1 MTIEQVN
8 EAMMNG
14 RTVVHTHMGI
24 SARYK
29 VSGVI
34 TRFSPEKGWTYSLE
48 LKDLNANSVVI
59 AAIKDTEVAENG

>member
-48 LKDLNANSVVI
+48 LKDLNANCVVI
-59 AAIKDTEVAENG
+59 AAIKDTEVAE

>member
-14 RTVVHTHMGI
+14 RTVIHTHMGI

-59 AAIKDTEVAENG
+59 AAIKDTEVAE

>member
-34 TRFSPEKGWTYSLE
+34 TRFSKEKGWTYSLE
-48 LKDLNANSVVI
+48 LKDLNANCVVI
-59 AAIKDTEVAENG
+59 AAIEDTEVVENG

>member
-29 VSGVI
+29 ISGVI
-34 TRFSPEKGWTYSLE
+34 TRFSKDRGWTYSLE
-48 LKDLNANSVVI
+48 LKDLNANCVVI
-59 AAIKDTEVAENG
+59 AAIEDTEVAE

>member
-8 EAMMNG
+8 EAMVNG

-48 LKDLNANSVVI
+48 LKDLNANCVVI
-59 AAIKDTEVAENG
+59 AAIEDTEVAE

>member
-14 RTVVHTHMGI
+14 RTVIHTHMGI

-29 VSGVI
+29 VTGVI

-59 AAIKDTEVAENG
+59 AAIKDTEVAE

>member
-1 MTIEQVN
+1 MTLEQVN
-8 EAMMNG
+8 EAMMTG

-48 LKDLNANSVVI
+48 LKDINANSVVI
-59 AAIKDTEVAENG
+59 AALEDTEVSDNG

>member
-8 EAMMNG
+8 EAMMTD

-34 TRFSPEKGWTYSLE
+34 TRFSKDKGWTYSLE
-48 LKDLNANSVVI
+48 LKDLHANCVVI
-59 AAIKDTEVAENG
+59 AALADTEVAE

>member
-14 RTVVHTHMGI
+14 RTVIHTHMGI

-29 VSGVI
+29 ISGVI
-34 TRFSPEKGWTYSLE
+34 TRFSKDKGWTYSLE
-48 LKDLNANSVVI
+48 LKDLNANCVVI
-59 AAIKDTEVAENG
+59 AAIEDTEVAE

>member
-1 MTIEQVN
+1 MTLEQVN
-8 EAMMNG
+8 EVMVNG

-34 TRFSPEKGWTYSLE
+34 TRFSKDRGWTYSLE

-59 AAIKDTEVAENG
+59 AAIEDTEVAE

>member
-8 EAMMNG
+8 EAMMND

-29 VSGVI
+29 VTGVI
-34 TRFSPEKGWTYSLE
+34 TRFSKGKGWTYSLE

-59 AAIKDTEVAENG
+59 ATIEDTEVAE

>member
-14 RTVVHTHMGI
+14 RTVIHTHMGI

-29 VSGVI
+29 ISGVI
-34 TRFSPEKGWTYSLE
+34 TRFSKDKGWTYSLE
-48 LKDLNANSVVI
+48 LKDLNVNCVVI
-59 AAIKDTEVAENG
+59 AAIEDAEVVENG

>member
-14 RTVVHTHMGI
+14 RMVIHTHMGI

-29 VSGVI
+29 VTGVI
-34 TRFSPEKGWTYSLE
+34 TRFSPEKGWTYALE
-48 LKDLNANSVVI
+48 LKDLNANCVVI
-59 AAIKDTEVAENG
+59 AALADTEVAE

>member
-8 EAMMNG
+8 DAMMNG
-14 RTVVHTHMGI
+14 STVVHTHMGI

-48 LKDLNANSVVI
+48 LTDLNANCVVI
-59 AAIKDTEVAENG
+59 AALEDTEVCDNG

>member
-8 EAMMNG
+8 EALMNG

-29 VSGVI
+29 ITGVI

-48 LKDLNANSVVI
+48 LKDLKANSVVI
-59 AAIKDTEVAENG
+59 ASLADTEVVE

>member
-14 RTVVHTHMGI
+14 RTVIHTHMGI

-34 TRFSPEKGWTYSLE
+34 TRFSKDKGWTYSLE

-59 AAIKDTEVAENG
+59 AAIKDTEVAE

>member
-14 RTVVHTHMGI
+14 STVIHTHMGI

-29 VSGVI
+29 VTGVI

-59 AAIKDTEVAENG
+59 AAIKDTEVAE

>member
-8 EAMMNG
+8 EAMVNG
-14 RTVVHTHMGI
+14 RTVVHTHLGI

-34 TRFSPEKGWTYSLE
+34 TRFSKDKGWTYSLV
-48 LKDLNANSVVI
+48 LKDLNANCVVI
-59 AAIKDTEVAENG
+59 AAIEDTEVAE